1 MSTVQESSIQD
12 AVRWRDSEEVRERDS
27 VGIRVSDPLF
37 LLAPPRSFTSVIC
50 AMLGQHPR
58 MYGLLETSLFCA
70 ETMREWLG
78 ACQQAHF
85 PMAHGLLRTVAQLI
99 FGGQTEENVRDAKA
113 WIRRR
118 SHCTTGYIFELL
130 AARVVPRIMVE
141 KSPSMVYRLASLR
154 RTYEMFPNARYVHL
168 VRHPCGHAQSVLKHL
183 RKEEERGAAPG
194 WLVGLASWSTDYEA
208 PAEPKPPLDP
218 QHGWL
223 QLHRNVKEFLS
234 TIPPHQ
240 QRRFQSEDFLTS
252 PERTM
257 RELLQWL
264 GLSSETAIIEE
275 MRHPERWCYASLGPG
290 NARFGTD
297 RFFLEA
303 PELRPGRV
311 EPLSLDGPLSWLP
324 GATLLPEVKQL
335 AVEFGYN

>member
-1 MSTVQESSIQD
+1 MSTLYEPPFQAAVHSWES
-12 AVRWRDSEEVRERDS
+12 REMKECAGAGIS
-27 VGIRVSDPLF
+27 VSNPLF

-50 AMLGQHPR
+50 AMLGQHPL

-70 ETMREWLG
+70 ETIRDWLG
-78 ACQQAHF
+78 VCQQARF
-85 PMAHGLLRTVAQLI
+85 PMAHGLCRTVAQLF

-130 AARVVPRIMVE
+130 AARVAPRILVE
-141 KSPSMVYRLASLR
+141 KSPSMVYRPISLR
-154 RTYEMFPNARYVHL
+154 RTHEMFPSARYVHL
-168 VRHPCGHAQSVLKHL
+168 VRHPRGHAESVLKHL

-194 WLVGLASWSTDYEA
+194 WLVGLASWSTEQEG
-208 PAEPKPPLDP
+208 PSESNPQLDP

-223 QLHRNVKEFLS
+223 HLHRNIKEFLS
-234 TIPPHQ
+234 SIPHDQ
-240 QRRFQSEDFLTS
+240 QRRIQSEDFLIS

-257 RELLQWL
+257 GELLQWL
-264 GLSSETAIIEE
+264 GLSSEAAVIEE
-275 MRHPERWCYASLGPG
+275 MLHPERWCYASLGPE

-303 PELRPGRV
+303 PQLRPGRA
-311 EPLSLDGPLSWLP
+311 EQLSLDGPLSWLP
-324 GATLLPEVKQL
+324 GQTLLPEVRQL
-335 AVEFGYN
+335 AEEFGYN